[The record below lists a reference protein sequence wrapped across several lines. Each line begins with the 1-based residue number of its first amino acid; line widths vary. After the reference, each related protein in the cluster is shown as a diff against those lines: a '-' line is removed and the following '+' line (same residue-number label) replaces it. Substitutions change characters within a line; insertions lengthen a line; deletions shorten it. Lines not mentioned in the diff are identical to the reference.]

1 MKYITQ
7 SKFENELAKIRVRN
21 KSYERK
27 KLLKAEKNKYRNK
40 IKLPSTTKLVM
51 TYLFIL
57 LNTVLIYAMI
67 AMWHFSDLSY
77 LGVLITDIAAQLI
90 TFFIYTVKSTKEN
103 TVGGITYDLAM
114 KQSNIDMTDM
124 TQETTDE
131 TTCPVG

>member
-57 LNTVLIYAMI
+57 LNTVLIYAMVV
-67 AMWHFSDLSY
+67 MWHFSDLSY
-77 LGVLITDIAAQLI
+77 LGVLITDIVAQLI

>member
-7 SKFENELAKIRVRN
+7 SKFENELAKIKARN

-27 KLLKAEKNKYRNK
+27 KLLKDEKNKYRNK

-51 TYLFIL
+51 MYLFIL
-57 LNTVLIYAMI
+57 LNTVLIYAMV

-77 LGVLITDIAAQLI
+77 LGVLITDIVAQLI

-114 KQSNIDMTDM
+114 KQSNIDMTEM
-124 TQETTDE
+124 TQGTTEE

>member
-7 SKFENELAKIRVRN
+7 SKFENELAKIRVKN

>member
-7 SKFENELAKIRVRN
+7 SKFENELAKIKARN

-27 KLLKAEKNKYRNK
+27 KLLKDEKNKYRNK

-51 TYLFIL
+51 MYLFIL
-57 LNTVLIYAMI
+57 LNTVLIYAMVT
-67 AMWHFSDLSY
+67 MWHFSDLSY
-77 LGVLITDIAAQLI
+77 LGVLITDIVAQLI

-124 TQETTDE
+124 TQGTTEE

>member
-57 LNTVLIYAMI
+57 LNTVLIYAMV

-77 LGVLITDIAAQLI
+77 LGVLITDIVAQLI

-124 TQETTDE
+124 TQETIDE

>member
-77 LGVLITDIAAQLI
+77 LGVLISDIAAQLI

>member
-57 LNTVLIYAMI
+57 LNTVLIYAMV

-77 LGVLITDIAAQLI
+77 LGVLITDIVAQLI

-114 KQSNIDMTDM
+114 KQSNIEMTDM

>member
-57 LNTVLIYAMI
+57 LNTVLIYAMV

-77 LGVLITDIAAQLI
+77 LGVLITDIVAQLI

>member
-57 LNTVLIYAMI
+57 LNTVLIYAMV

>member
-77 LGVLITDIAAQLI
+77 LGVLITDIVAQLI

-114 KQSNIDMTDM
+114 KQSNIDMTNM